1 MKKFITFEGGEGSG
15 KTTQCKLLSNS
26 LLKINEEN
34 MLTREPGG
42 TVFSEKIRKIL
53 VNNNQLD
60 LTVDSEILL
69 IYAARHDHLKK
80 VIIPSLRKKTVI
92 CDRFIHSTFAYQS
105 SSKNFLTKLKFF
117 HKNFAFNLMPDITIY
132 LDIKPELGIERSLSH
147 KKVET
152 NFENKNIL
160 YHKKIRRNFINLEK
174 KSKKIFKINGE
185 KSEKKIHAQIVDIIN
200 SKHYFKKL
208 LPYAL

>member
-53 VNNNQLD
+53 VNNSQLD

-105 SSKNFLTKLKFF
+105 SSKNFLTKLKFI

-132 LDIKPELGIERSLSH
+132 LDIKPELGIERSLNH

-152 NFENKNIL
+152 KFENKNIL
-160 YHKKIRRNFINLEK
+160 FHKQIRRNFINLEK

-185 KSEKKIHAQIVDIIN
+185 KSEKKIHTQIVDIIN

>member
-53 VNNNQLD
+53 VNNSQLD

-105 SSKNFLTKLKFF
+105 SSKNFLTKLKFI

-132 LDIKPELGIERSLSH
+132 LDIKPELGIERSLNH

-152 NFENKNIL
+152 KFENKNIFF
-160 YHKKIRRNFINLEK
+160 HKQIRRNFINLEK

-185 KSEKKIHAQIVDIIN
+185 KSEKKIHTQIVDIIN

>member
-53 VNNNQLD
+53 VNNSQLD

-80 VIIPSLRKKTVI
+80 VIIPTLRKKTVI

-105 SSKNFLTKLKFF
+105 SSKNFLKKLKFI

-132 LDIKPELGIERSLSH
+132 LDIKPELGIQRSLNH

-152 NFENKNIL
+152 KFENKNIL
-160 YHKKIRRNFINLEK
+160 FHKQIRRNFVNLEK

-185 KSEKKIHAQIVDIIN
+185 KSEKKIHAQIIDIIN

-208 LPYAL
+208 LPYAS

>member
-105 SSKNFLTKLKFF
+105 SSKNFLTKLKFI

-132 LDIKPELGIERSLSH
+132 LDIKPELGIERSLNH

-152 NFENKNIL
+152 KFENKNIL
-160 YHKKIRRNFINLEK
+160 FHKQIRRNFINLEK

-185 KSEKKIHAQIVDIIN
+185 KSEKKIHAQIIDIIN
-200 SKHYFKKL
+200 SKRYFKKL
-208 LPYAL
+208 LPYSL

>member
-53 VNNNQLD
+53 VNNSQLD

-105 SSKNFLTKLKFF
+105 SSKNFLTKLKFI

-132 LDIKPELGIERSLSH
+132 LDIKPELGIERSLNH

-152 NFENKNIL
+152 KFENKNIL
-160 YHKKIRRNFINLEK
+160 FHKQIRRNFINLEK

-185 KSEKKIHAQIVDIIN
+185 KSEKKIHAQIIDIIN
-200 SKHYFKKL
+200 SKRYFKKL
-208 LPYAL
+208 LPYSL

>member
-80 VIIPSLRKKTVI
+80 VIIPSLRKKN
-92 CDRFIHSTFAYQS
+92 S
-105 SSKNFLTKLKFF
+105 
-117 HKNFAFNLMPDITIY
+117 NL
-132 LDIKPELGIERSLSH
+132 
-147 KKVET
+147 
-152 NFENKNIL
+152 
-160 YHKKIRRNFINLEK
+160 
-174 KSKKIFKINGE
+174 
-185 KSEKKIHAQIVDIIN
+185 
-200 SKHYFKKL
+200 
-208 LPYAL
+208 

>member
-53 VNNNQLD
+53 VNNSQLD

-92 CDRFIHSTFAYQS
+92 CDRFIHSTICYQILMN
-105 SSKNFLTKLKFF
+105 KINIRKLKFL
-117 HKNFAFNLMPDITIY
+117 HKEFAFNIFPNISFFLN
-132 LDIKPELGIERSLSH
+132 LNSNEGVKRSLST
-147 KKVET
+147 KKTEIKYEKKQ
-152 NFENKNIL
+152 NRF
-160 YHKKIRRNFINLEK
+160 HKKIRLEFENL
-174 KSKKIFKINGE
+174 SKKDKKLINIDAS
-185 KSEKKIHAQIVDIIN
+185 KSIVLIHKKIMIGI
-200 SKHYFKKL
+200 L
-208 LPYAL
+208 

>member
-132 LDIKPELGIERSLSH
+132 LDIKPELGIERSLNH

-185 KSEKKIHAQIVDIIN
+185 KSEKKIHAQIIDIIN
-200 SKHYFKKL
+200 SKRYFKKL
-208 LPYAL
+208 LPYSL